1 MRVYDNDFGVIWGF
15 IHVEREVSNDGE
27 NKQKQF
33 NLLRLRNTKTNSE
46 IKILATKE
54 GFEVTNGDGVVI
66 KGAE

>member
-1 MRVYDNDFGVIWGF
+1 MRVYDNDFGFIWGF

-54 GFEVTNGDGVVI
+54 GFEITHSDDVVI
-66 KGAE
+66 KGDE